1 MPSPFP
7 RFDEWNSIQC
17 AVPGG
22 PRDKCASA
30 TVGGQHFL
38 IGGQNGDN
46 EPLDTVFAYDSTS
59 NVWTEHTPL
68 PEPRFRCS
76 ATAIDNHR
84 LMLIGGYSE
93 TTNRSTL
100 VYDTTTRLWASL
112 PDLNVGRW
120 KAAIVSTN
128 NRVYVIGGRSVNGRE
143 RSIEELDLSRNPR
156 RWSVLPQEL
165 ATKREG
171 CRAVVHPR
179 NNDSIIVVGGFNGR
193 DRYLTTCEIVNVGQG
208 HGEATGTLPPMT
220 SPRKDHGLV
229 LLDNRFLI
237 AIGGSNGSPL
247 PSVEMLQLDHTNHGH
262 RNGWCRLPQMQTARE
277 DGAAFLSGHDQIL
290 VVAGHISDNGM
301 EPTME
306 QLLWLHDND
315 EYEQQEQWQQQRER
329 AAPADEHEQQPQWQ
343 QQRGRAAPAAAYD
356 QQPQWQQQRGRAAPA
371 AEYEQQPQWHQQRGR
386 AAPAEYN
393 EMENTMEQLLCK
405 LQDNEYTLLACAAAQ
420 FINAIDTLVM
430 VKEKGVVSMQ
440 QQQLGRHALEVLPPP
455 PLLDLPGGRMDQTHK
470 TKIQDWIEDTKNQ
483 WERYR
488 VNVEEAITNIR
499 DEQETQKATRRQQVE
514 EMQKLIE
521 KIQATCNTKIAE
533 MTKEEHEDEEA
544 CLQEVESAELKL
556 RERKAQVE
564 DGLKMAGQVLG
575 LIDSRVQTPIPP
587 NELLCPITHELMVD
601 PVMTADGHTYERSA
615 IERHFARTPPN
626 ENPRSP
632 VTGVVLASRTLIHN
646 VAIRSLC
653 RDFGDST
660 TG

>member
-17 AVPGG
+17 AIPGG
-22 PRDKCASA
+22 PRDKFASA
-30 TVGGQHFL
+30 TVDGQHFL

-59 NVWTEHTPL
+59 NEWTEHTRL

-100 VYDTTTRLWASL
+100 VYDTTTRLWTPL
-112 PDLNVGRW
+112 PDLNIGRW

-128 NRVYVIGGRSVNGRE
+128 NKVYVIGGRSVNGRE

-262 RNGWCRLPQMQTARE
+262 RNGWCRLPQMQTARQ

-301 EPTME
+301 ATTME
-306 QLLWLHDND
+306 QLVWLHDND
-315 EYEQQEQWQQQRER
+315 EYEQQEQWHQQRGR

-356 QQPQWQQQRGRAAPA
+356 QQPQCHQQRGRQQRGRAAPA
-371 AEYEQQPQWHQQRGR
+371 DDPDQPRRGGRFHQ
-386 AAPAEYN
+386 
-393 EMENTMEQLLCK
+393 
-405 LQDNEYTLLACAAAQ
+405 
-420 FINAIDTLVM
+420 
-430 VKEKGVVSMQ
+430 
-440 QQQLGRHALEVLPPP
+440 PPP
-455 PLLDLPGGRMDQTHK
+455 SSGQHQGPQLRPPPEVPAVPGGSMDHSHK
-470 TKIQDWIEDTKNQ
+470 DMCKQWIKDRQE
-483 WERYR
+483 ERTEYIHH
-488 VNVEEAITNIR
+488 VEETIQRVR
-499 DEQETQKATRRQQVE
+499 DERE
-514 EMQKLIE
+514 
-521 KIQATCNTKIAE
+521 
-533 MTKEEHEDEEA
+533 
-544 CLQEVESAELKL
+544 
-556 RERKAQVE
+556 ERKARNDQRRAGLEKQIATLDQEDTNDQSGCDSDVE
-564 DGLKMAGQVLG
+564 RMKAQGKAFEDK
-575 LIDSRVQTPIPP
+575 
-587 NELLCPITHELMVD
+587 
-601 PVMTADGHTYERSA
+601 
-615 IERHFARTPPN
+615 IEKAVNGANRFIN
-626 ENPRSP
+626 VIEEQIK
-632 VTGVVLASRTLIHN
+632 ASE
-646 VAIRSLC
+646 
-653 RDFGDST
+653 
-660 TG
+660 